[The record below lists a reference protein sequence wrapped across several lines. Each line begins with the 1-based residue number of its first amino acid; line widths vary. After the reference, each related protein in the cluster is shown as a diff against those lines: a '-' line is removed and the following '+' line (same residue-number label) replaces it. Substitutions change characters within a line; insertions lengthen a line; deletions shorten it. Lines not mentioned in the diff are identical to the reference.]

1 MAQTKTTQKKRAAPK
16 RSTGSQRSRS
26 SGSGSTKASKRN
38 KSNSS
43 GNRSKSTPPVA
54 ETMKAAEKKAK
65 NAGQSVGKAA
75 SKAKVPLIASGAAVA
90 GAAGGLALASATRKS
105 RPRWAGVRKPL
116 FKVSSH
122 DVANAAKEV
131 GSFGAEVGKLASELQ
146 RNREAANGRGSTRR
160 SPVEVV
166 LEGLTSRH
174 R

>member
-16 RSTGSQRSRS
+16 RSGGSPRSRS
-26 SGSGSTKASKRN
+26 SGSGSTKASNRS
-38 KSNSS
+38 KSNNS
-43 GNRSKSTPPVA
+43 GNRSKSTPQVA
-54 ETMKAAEKKAK
+54 ETVKAAEQKAK

-90 GAAGGLALASATRKS
+90 GAAGGIALASAARKS

-122 DVANAAKEV
+122 DVAKAAKEV
-131 GSFGAEVGKLASELQ
+131 GNFSAEVGNLASELQ
-146 RNREAANGRGSTRR
+146 RNREAANGRTRR

-166 LEGLTSRH
+166 LQGLTSR